1 MPIKQNP
8 VDCPFHAPREWLFD
22 EGYPTADIQT
32 PDQMRKAAKE
42 LLERGQELIEVARDA
57 LEEIERIERAG
68 GVPSVS

>member
-22 EGYPTADIQT
+22 EGYPTADIQS

-42 LLERGQELIEVARDA
+42 LLERGK
-57 LEEIERIERAG
+57 
-68 GVPSVS
+68 S